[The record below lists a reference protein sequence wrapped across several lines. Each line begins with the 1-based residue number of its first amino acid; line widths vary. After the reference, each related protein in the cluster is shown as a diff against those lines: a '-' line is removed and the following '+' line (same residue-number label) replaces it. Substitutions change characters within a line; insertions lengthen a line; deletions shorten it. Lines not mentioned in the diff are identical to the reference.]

1 MQRVCSCHREVLRID
16 AATARHGPRQVIKGL
31 VPSCDNLLMKRLGL
45 SSWEVQVI

>member
-16 AATARHGPRQVIKGL
+16 AATPPRQVIKGL